1 VNAFLIAATALVAM
15 VALPGIV
22 MLRARMMDAVAALEL
37 ASTTLTLALLCLC
50 EGFHR
55 SVYFNVPIVAAGAT
69 WVGNLI
75 FVRFVGRFR

>member
-1 VNAFLIAATALVAM
+1 M

>member
-1 VNAFLIAATALVAM
+1 MNAFLIAATALVAM

-55 SVYFNVPIVAAGAT
+55 SVYFNVPIVAAVAT
-69 WVGNLI
+69 WVGSLI

>member
-1 VNAFLIAATALVAM
+1 MNAFLIAATALVVM
-15 VALPGIV
+15 VALPGVV

-37 ASTTLTLALLCLC
+37 AATTLTLAVLCLC

-55 SVYFNVPIVAAGAT
+55 AAYFDVPIVAAVAT
-69 WVGNLI
+69 WIGSLI